1 MSSEHS
7 INGFMIAC
15 GMTGPLELE
24 VEDRRQGIVERR
36 VYHQPYVL
44 VGRAPTS
51 DLPLDDDQ
59 VSRRHVYLQVVA
71 GRLYCLDLASRTGIH
86 WEDGTF
92 GSGSLDYSGGLKI
105 GPFVI
110 RLREG
115 LPAPAEAEGE
125 RGSKS
130 WESDSVEQRPRRL
143 PRVTLVFRG
152 DSSSQPP
159 WRINRMLTL
168 VGRSPLCRVL
178 LSGAEVSRFHCS
190 LIRTP
195 IGMWMVDLQGRKGT
209 NVNNRPTRCRLL
221 GDGDELEVGPHLIQ
235 VHYGRYGEAGRE
247 ESSAVAPSPVLPTAP
262 SLGGGWPGESA
273 PGVAAS
279 VSSSSPSSGM
289 GLPAV
294 PGFPS
299 LVPAWSGASN
309 VLEMKALLEGRPP
322 EQVELAETLLLPV
335 IHQFGQMQMQM
346 FDQFQQA
353 LMMMFQMF
361 SSMHREQMDVVREE
375 LGQIRHL
382 TEELQAAQA
391 ELRQQAVAS
400 QSAAAT
406 KARPPL
412 SSPAAPARDSKV
424 TAPAWSSAPDQRRPG
439 GGAEPR
445 PESSSA
451 QGGGEA
457 QHPSAAAQ
465 GGATASTAG
474 SGKREP
480 SPSPVAA
487 APGAADSARNLH
499 VVLAQRI
506 ASLQQERQTRWQKL
520 VQMMTGGAGGQQ
532 RETGYPPD
540 R

>member
-1 MSSEHS
+1 M
-7 INGFMIAC
+7 
-15 GMTGPLELE
+15 
-24 VEDRRQGIVERR
+24 
-36 VYHQPYVL
+36 
-44 VGRAPTS
+44 GRAPTS

-86 WEDGTF
+86 WEDGSF

-125 RGSKS
+125 RGSES

-152 DSSSQPP
+152 DRSTQPP

-195 IGMWMVDLQGRKGT
+195 IGMWVVDLQGRKGT

-247 ESSAVAPSPVLPTAP
+247 ESSSAVAPSPVVPTAP

-273 PGVAAS
+273 PGGPAS
-279 VSSSSPSSGM
+279 VPLPSPSTGI

-299 LVPAWSGASN
+299 LAPTWSGASN

-361 SSMHREQMDVVREE
+361 SSMHREQMDVVKEE

-400 QSAAAT
+400 QAAAPAI
-406 KARPPL
+406 ARPPL

-424 TAPAWSSAPDQRRPG
+424 TAPAWSSAQGQRRPPG
-439 GGAEPR
+439 SANPR
-445 PESSSA
+445 PESSSSSA
-451 QGGGEA
+451 QDGGGEA

-465 GGATASTAG
+465 GRATASTPG
-474 SGKREP
+474 GGKREP
-480 SPSPVAA
+480 SPAPA
-487 APGAADSARNLH
+487 APGATDSARNLH

-520 VQMMTGGAGGQQ
+520 VQMMTGGGAGGQQ
-532 RETGYPPD
+532 DKAGSPPD